1 MIRTVFNATASSNI
15 QNVFPRYYD
24 PNVVVHDY
32 LGDLVGLDA
41 LIAFGE
47 WCHARHTVS
56 YDALPDWFLLFD
68 VFDRAAGAFWSRER
82 RDAFAAERG
91 LHVAPLLGQGR
102 QTRKA
107 LEKLLAS
114 RSRVGSAQVEGVY
127 LRWDRGD
134 WLAARAKVV
143 REGWVMADDEHWS
156 ARPLEMNRLAGAMK

>member
-1 MIRTVFNATASSNI
+1 M
-15 QNVFPRYYD
+15 
-24 PNVVVHDY
+24 
-32 LGDLVGLDA
+32 
-41 LIAFGE
+41 
-47 WCHARHTVS
+47 S

-91 LHVAPLLGQGR
+91 LHVALLLGQGR

-107 LEKLLAS
+107 LERLLAS

-156 ARPLEMNRLAGAMK
+156 ARPLEANRLAGPAPDPRQS